1 MSAWKMIAVCV
12 VGLLL
17 LAGCG
22 SSAATV
28 SGKVTLDGKPLT
40 KGSIAFYGGGAAAL
54 ATGSIDSSGN
64 YTLLTGTERGLTP
77 GSYQVTIVAND
88 IIEPTNEL
96 TPLMPKLI
104 TPAKYS
110 NATTSGLTAEVKAG
124 SNTYNFDLQ
133 SAP

>member
-1 MSAWKMIAVCV
+1 MTAGKIFSCCV

-22 SSAATV
+22 SKVATV

-40 KGSIAFYGGGAAAL
+40 KGDVAFYAGGAAAL

-64 YTLLTGTERGLTP
+64 YTLRTGTDRGLTP
-77 GSYQVTIVAND
+77 GNYQVTIVAND
-88 IIEPTNEL
+88 IVEPTTEFA
-96 TPLMPKLI
+96 PLMPKLI

-110 NATTSGLTAEVKAG
+110 SASTSGLTAEVKAG
-124 SNTYNFDLQ
+124 SNTHNFDLQ
-133 SAP
+133 SSP

>member
-1 MSAWKMIAVCV
+1 MSAWKNFGVCV

-22 SSAATV
+22 SSSATV

-40 KGSIAFYGGGAAAL
+40 KGNIAFYGGGAAAL

-64 YTLLTGTERGLTP
+64 YTLLTGTDRGLTP

-110 NATTSGLTAEVKAG
+110 NASTSGLTAEVKAG
-124 SNTYNFDLQ
+124 SNTHNFDLQ
-133 SAP
+133 SKP